1 MGLDMYLYAKKYY
14 SGSEYSTP
22 EQQADYKGVMSLAN
36 ISEFADD
43 SFPSAHIAVKVAY
56 WRKQNAVHQW
66 FVTNVQGGQDE
77 CQEFYVDREKLAE
90 LRSLCRQVLAD
101 KSLANELLPTSDGFF
116 FGGTDYDDYYLN
128 GLTYTADTIDKLL
141 TMPDEWDLYYHSS
154 W

>member
-1 MGLDMYLYAKKYY
+1 M
-14 SGSEYSTP
+14 
-22 EQQADYKGVMSLAN
+22 
-36 ISEFADD
+36 
-43 SFPSAHIAVKVAY
+43 
-56 WRKQNAVHQW
+56 
-66 FVTNVQGGQDE
+66 
-77 CQEFYVDREKLAE
+77 
-90 LRSLCRQVLAD
+90 LAD